1 MNRSASTSA
10 SPMSVEPSMSRFST
24 EKAPAEAPIYVLTL
38 DAVAFLIVPPAPSST
53 TIKSDVVKAAPMS
66 VPPSISKADND
77 TLPAVDIVS
86 SLLSAIAALE
96 FMSALT
102 ITPDP
107 MAAVPPDIVIS
118 PLIVP

>member
-1 MNRSASTSA
+1 
-10 SPMSVEPSMSRFST
+10 
-24 EKAPAEAPIYVLTL
+24 
-38 DAVAFLIVPPAPSST
+38 
-53 TIKSDVVKAAPMS
+53 MS
-66 VPPSISKADND
+66 VPPSISKADSD